1 MDLKEGWEKKALIG
15 VGVVVLIIIIYAYF
29 VPYTGTPD
37 KVIPTQT
44 APAQLVPVPFSQ
56 PTANNSTTNNSTNGT
71 LLNSEQAKNIAL
83 NANPGY
89 TASSVTQQNVQING
103 TSYNVWKVDISKT
116 NPVSKLTVYVDAVSG
131 RILQTITV

>member
-37 KVIPTQT
+37 EVLPTET
-44 APAQLVPVPFSQ
+44 APVQTVPVPFSQ
-56 PTANNSTTNNSTNGT
+56 PTANNTTTNNSTNGT

-89 TASSVTQQNVQING
+89 IAGSVTQQNIQING
-103 TSYNVWKVDISKT
+103 TSYTVWKVDISKT
-116 NPVSKLTVYVDAVSG
+116 NPPSKLSVIVDAASG
-131 RILQTITV
+131 RILQTTTS